1 MFKNAQQFV
10 RLIYIRG
17 FTLVSLGLTEMKSVL
32 LRGCYN
38 HDSSN
43 VLIRASMIPGVTPVT
58 QRGCFII
65 TPPGCN
71 TCNTARV
78 FYHYTTRL

>member
-1 MFKNAQQFV
+1 MFKDAQQFV

-17 FTLVSLGLTEMKSVL
+17 FALVSLGLTEMKSVL
-32 LRGCYN
+32 PRGCYN

-43 VLIRASMIPGVTPVT
+43 VLIRASMIPGVTP
-58 QRGCFII
+58 
-65 TPPGCN
+65 PGCN
-71 TCNTARV
+71 TCNTCNTARG